1 MVRAQSILKENI
13 NKAEAELSSGMDDEE
28 RRRDLQES
36 LAQYND
42 DIKLLSL
49 PFNIPLAAES
59 RVSQKLN
66 ASALR
71 DSRNQSGL

>member
-13 NKAEAELSSGMDDEE
+13 SKAEAELSSGMDDEE

-49 PFNIPLAAES
+49 PFNIPLPSES